1 MIFLIRLVLA
11 AVFIYAGVIK
21 IANPRGFVENIDNY
35 QILPYLLVTIV
46 ALILPWV
53 EVITGLA
60 LILGRWLQ
68 GASTLIILMN
78 VVFIIAIASALLRG
92 LDIDCGCYSTSG
104 VGTPIGIQ
112 KIIEDSLLILG
123 AWLIYQSR
131 SEDPHAV

>member
-21 IANPRGFVENIDNY
+21 IANPSGFVENIDNY

-60 LILGRWLQ
+60 LIFGRWLH

-78 VVFIIAIASALLRG
+78 VV
-92 LDIDCGCYSTSG
+92 
-104 VGTPIGIQ
+104 
-112 KIIEDSLLILG
+112 
-123 AWLIYQSR
+123 W
-131 SEDPHAV
+131 